1 MRLTDAQVAEY
12 EECGYLVF
20 PGLVSRDEVEILR
33 RDLHRVTG
41 VEAEGV
47 IREKSGAVRS
57 VFRVHDETSP
67 TASPPFQAL
76 ATLPRVIDPARQVLG
91 DEPVYVYH
99 TKCNLKDAIDGAI
112 WQWHQDYGYWKTD
125 GVDRPDMTTSL
136 LMLDEATEIGGCLY
150 FIPGSHK
157 LGRLDPEMDET
168 TTSYK
173 LWTVPKDQ
181 VIEIMTRF
189 GDPVPITGK
198 PGTVVLFHPNIVH
211 GSGHNMSRHARWHIY
226 TVYNQVSNRPH
237 GIENP
242 RPEWVVARRCDAL
255 ETGSDD
261 GILRLADANADAET
275 RRPAAE

>member
-1 MRLTDAQVAEY
+1 MRLTDAQMAEY
-12 EECGYLVF
+12 EDRGFLVF

-33 RDLHRVTG
+33 RDLQRVMG
-41 VEAEGV
+41 IEDEAV
-47 IREKSGAVRS
+47 FREKTGTVRT
-57 VFRVHDETSP
+57 VFRVHDEASP

-76 ATLPRVIDPARQVLG
+76 STLPRVLDPARQVLG

-125 GVDRPDMTTSL
+125 GVPRSDMTTSL

-173 LWTVPKDQ
+173 LWTVPKAD
-181 VIEIMTRF
+181 VIAMMERF
-189 GDPVPITGK
+189 GDPVAITGK
-198 PGTVVLFHPNIVH
+198 PGTVVLFHPNLVH
-211 GSGHNMSRHARWHIY
+211 GSGHNMSRHSRWHIY
-226 TVYNQVSNRPH
+226 TVYNQVSNRPQAV
-237 GIENP
+237 ENP
-242 RPEWVVARRCDAL
+242 RPEWVVARRCEPLA
-255 ETGSDD
+255 TGDDD
-261 GILRLADANADAET
+261 GIRQTAAKAADGSA
-275 RRPAAE
+275 RAAE